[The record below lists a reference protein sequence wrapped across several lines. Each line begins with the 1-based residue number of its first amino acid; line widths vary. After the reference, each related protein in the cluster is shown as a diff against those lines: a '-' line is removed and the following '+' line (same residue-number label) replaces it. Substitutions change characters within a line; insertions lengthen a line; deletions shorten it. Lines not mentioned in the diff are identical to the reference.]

1 MASGAKRS
9 GGAEE
14 KLVRPLLLAGVLA
27 LVWFVVMQE
36 GGINDDA
43 PSWGLPLIL
52 GARLFADF
60 IGGWVAISALQL
72 FFGLLRLGLA
82 HLRSRS
88 S

>member
-9 GGAEE
+9 GGTEE
-14 KLVRPLLLAGVLA
+14 KLVRPLLLAGVLG

-36 GGINDDA
+36 GGIDETA
-43 PSWGLPLIL
+43 PSWGVPLIL
-52 GARLFADF
+52 GVRLFADF

-72 FFGLLRLGLA
+72 FFGLLRLGFG

-88 S
+88 